1 MLTQQRKKM
10 ARKKVKPIRKKKTL
24 TVAQKEAQRIRLEKM
39 RAKKKPPE
47 YKNVHPY
54 VLSLDDEEPYS
65 LKNVKVWIKH
75 NKELITMLNA
85 RARNRDMS
93 PKDKQQALTQADDKK
108 AYIRYIEHY
117 IKSGDWIGM
126 FSGQNEMKKV
136 IPKVVAMAYYPD
148 GTPKRTVGYWY
159 PDIKTVW
166 TNEMES
172 GDVVVDMVNRHR
184 SVKAI
189 HAKTDKQFTANL

>member
-1 MLTQQRKKM
+1 MK
-10 ARKKVKPIRKKKTL
+10 RKKVKPIRKKKTL
-24 TVAQKEAQRIRLEKM
+24 TVAQKEAQTLRLEKM
-39 RAKKKPPE
+39 RAARKPPE

-117 IKSGDWIGM
+117 IKTGDWIGM
-126 FSGQNEMKKV
+126 FSGQNETLKV

-148 GTPKRTVGYWY
+148 GTAKRTVGYWY
-159 PDIKTVW
+159 PDIKAVW
-166 TNEMES
+166 TNEMET
-172 GDVVVDMVNRHR
+172 VNQHR
-184 SVKAI
+184 TVKAI
-189 HAKTDKQFTANL
+189 HAKTDKQFTASL

>member
-1 MLTQQRKKM
+1 MAMRRKI
-10 ARKKVKPIRKKKTL
+10 KPIRKKRTL

-39 RAKKKPPE
+39 RAKKKAPE
-47 YKNVHPY
+47 YKNVHKY
-54 VLSLDDEEPYS
+54 VLGLDDEEPYS

-85 RARNRDMS
+85 RARNREIS
-93 PKDKQQALTQADDKK
+93 LKDKQQALTQADDKK

-117 IKSGDWIGM
+117 IKTGDWIGM
-126 FSGQNEMKKV
+126 FSGQNEMKRV
-136 IPKVVAMAYYPD
+136 IPKVIAMAYYPD

-159 PDIKTVW
+159 PDIEAVW
-166 TNEMES
+166 TKEMDE
-172 GDVVVDMVNRHR
+172 GLLEPIKRHR

-189 HAKTDKQFTANL
+189 HAKTDKQFTATL

>member
-1 MLTQQRKKM
+1 MSRKKI
-10 ARKKVKPIRKKKTL
+10 KPIRKKKTL
-24 TVAQKEAQRIRLEKM
+24 TAAQKEAQRIRLEKM

-47 YKNVHPY
+47 YKNVHKY

-85 RARNRDMS
+85 RARNKDMS
-93 PKDKQQALTQADDKK
+93 PKDKQQALIQADDKK

-117 IKSGDWIGM
+117 IKTGDWIGM
-126 FSGQNEMKKV
+126 FSGQNEMKRV

-159 PDIKTVW
+159 PDIESVW
-166 TNEMES
+166 TKEMES
-172 GDVVVDMVNRHR
+172 GDIDGMINRHR
-184 SVKAI
+184 TATKHVY
-189 HAKTDKQFTANL
+189 AKTDKQFIASL

>member
-1 MLTQQRKKM
+1 M
-10 ARKKVKPIRKKKTL
+10 ARKKIKPIKKKKTL

-47 YKNVHPY
+47 YKNVHKY
-54 VLSLDDEEPYS
+54 VLGLDDEEPYS

-75 NKELITMLNA
+75 NKELVSMLTA
-85 RARNRDMS
+85 RARAREVS

-117 IKSGDWIGM
+117 IKTGDWVGL
-126 FSGQNEMKKV
+126 FSGQEETKKV
-136 IPKVVAMAYYPD
+136 IPKCVAMAYYPD
-148 GTPKRTVGYWY
+148 GTPKRSVGVFY
-159 PDIKTVW
+159 PDIRTVW
-166 TNEMES
+166 TKEMES
-172 GDVVVDMVNRHR
+172 GDVVMDMIKRHR

-189 HAKTDKQFTANL
+189 HAKTDKQFTVNL

>member
-1 MLTQQRKKM
+1 M
-10 ARKKVKPIRKKKTL
+10 ARKKIKPIRKKKTL

-75 NKELITMLNA
+75 NKDLITMLNA
-85 RARNRDMS
+85 RARNKDMS
-93 PKDKQQALTQADDKK
+93 PKDKQQALIQADDKK

-117 IKSGDWIGM
+117 IRTGDWVGL
-126 FSGQNEMKKV
+126 FSGQNEMQKV
-136 IPKVVAMAYYPD
+136 IPKCVAMAYYPD
-148 GTPKRTVGYWY
+148 GTPKRTVGVFY
-159 PDIKTVW
+159 PDIKAVW
-166 TNEMES
+166 TQQMES
-172 GDVVVDMVNRHR
+172 GDVVVDMVKRHR

-189 HAKTDKQFTANL
+189 HAKTDKQFTVNL

>member
-1 MLTQQRKKM
+1 MK
-10 ARKKVKPIRKKKTL
+10 RKKVKPIRKKKTL

-47 YKNVHPY
+47 YKNVSKY
-54 VLSLDDEEPYS
+54 VLGLDDEEPYS

-75 NKELITMLNA
+75 NKEMISMLQA
-85 RARNRDMS
+85 RARNKEIS
-93 PKDKQQALTQADDKK
+93 LKDKQHSLSMADNKK

-117 IKSGDWIGM
+117 IRTGDWIGL
-126 FSGQNEMKKV
+126 FSGQEETNKV
-136 IPKVVAMAYYPD
+136 IPKCVAMAYYPD
-148 GTPKRTVGYWY
+148 GTPKRSVGVFY
-159 PDIKTVW
+159 PDIKAVW
-166 TNEMES
+166 TNELET
-172 GDVVVDMVNRHR
+172 VNRHR

>member
-1 MLTQQRKKM
+1 MKRKKI
-10 ARKKVKPIRKKKTL
+10 KPIRKKKTL

-75 NKELITMLNA
+75 NKELVSMLTA
-85 RARNRDMS
+85 RARNKDMS

-117 IKSGDWIGM
+117 IKTSDWIGM

-136 IPKVVAMAYYPD
+136 VPKCVAMAYYPD
-148 GTPKRTVGYWY
+148 GTPKRSVGVFY
-159 PDIKTVW
+159 PDIKAVW
-166 TNEMES
+166 TQQMES
-172 GDVVVDMVNRHR
+172 GDVVVDMVKRHR
-184 SVKAI
+184 STTKLA
-189 HAKTDKQFTANL
+189 ALTDKQFTASL

>member
-1 MLTQQRKKM
+1 MSRKKI
-10 ARKKVKPIRKKKTL
+10 KPIRKKKTL
-24 TVAQKEAQRIRLEKM
+24 TAAQKEAQRIRLEKM

-75 NKELITMLNA
+75 NKELVSMLTA
-85 RARNRDMS
+85 RARNKDMS
-93 PKDKQQALTQADDKK
+93 PKDKQQALIQADDKK

-117 IKSGDWIGM
+117 IKTGDWIGM
-126 FSGQNEMKKV
+126 FSGQEETKKV
-136 IPKVVAMAYYPD
+136 IPKCVAMAYYPD
-148 GTPKRTVGYWY
+148 GTPKRTVGVFY
-159 PDIKTVW
+159 PDIKAVW
-166 TNEMES
+166 TQQMES
-172 GDVVVDMVNRHR
+172 GDVVVDMVKRHR

>member
-1 MLTQQRKKM
+1 M
-10 ARKKVKPIRKKKTL
+10 ARKKIKPIRKTKTL
-24 TVAQKEAQRIRLEKM
+24 TAAQKEAQRIRLEKM

-75 NKELITMLNA
+75 NKELVSMLTA
-85 RARNRDMS
+85 RARNKDMS

-117 IKSGDWIGM
+117 IKTSDWIGM

-136 IPKVVAMAYYPD
+136 VPKCVAMAYYPD
-148 GTPKRTVGYWY
+148 GTPKRSVGVFY
-159 PDIKTVW
+159 PDIKAVW
-166 TNEMES
+166 TQQMES
-172 GDVVVDMVNRHR
+172 GDVVVDMVKRHR
-184 SVKAI
+184 STTKLA
-189 HAKTDKQFTANL
+189 ALTDKQFTASL

>member
-1 MLTQQRKKM
+1 MFNSIEKKM
-10 ARKKVKPIRKKKTL
+10 ARKKIKPIRKTKTL
-24 TVAQKEAQRIRLEKM
+24 TTAQKEAQRIRLEKM

-93 PKDKQQALTQADDKK
+93 PKDKQQALIQADDKK

-117 IKSGDWIGM
+117 IKTGDWIGM

-159 PDIKTVW
+159 PDIKAVW
-166 TNEMES
+166 TNELETI
-172 GDVVVDMVNRHR
+172 NRHR
-184 SVKAI
+184 TVKAI
-189 HAKTDKQFTANL
+189 HAKTDKQFTASL

>member
-1 MLTQQRKKM
+1 MK
-10 ARKKVKPIRKKKTL
+10 RKKVKPIRKKKTL
-24 TVAQKEAQRIRLEKM
+24 SVAQKEAQRIRLEKM

-85 RARNRDMS
+85 RARNKDMS

-117 IKSGDWIGM
+117 IKTGDWIGM
-126 FSGQNEMKKV
+126 FSGQNEMKRV

-148 GTPKRTVGYWY
+148 GTPKRTVGCWY
-159 PDIKTVW
+159 PDIESVW
-166 TNEMES
+166 TKEMES
-172 GDVVVDMVNRHR
+172 GDIVMETIKRHS